1 MSRTQRKFIAVI
13 SVLLTLSVVFWLD
26 RPRQEPA
33 IVTTTEMEEE
43 ESDWPELKEEKLWD
57 VFDPNEVKTDRD
69 IFFISVSG

>member
-1 MSRTQRKFIAVI
+1 M
-13 SVLLTLSVVFWLD
+13 
-26 RPRQEPA
+26 
-33 IVTTTEMEEE
+33 TTTEMEEE